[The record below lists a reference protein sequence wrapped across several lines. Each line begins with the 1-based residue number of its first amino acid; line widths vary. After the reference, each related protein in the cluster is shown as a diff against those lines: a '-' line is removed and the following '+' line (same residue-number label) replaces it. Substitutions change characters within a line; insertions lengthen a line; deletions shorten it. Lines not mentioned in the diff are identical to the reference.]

1 MNSLSLA
8 DAATPG
14 NHDSKKCPPAKSPAA
29 EGRDSGTASAR
40 EGGMCTHRWALELSL
55 LRVGWGAE
63 QEGSLQEA
71 ISELKTEGE
80 QDLPGVSHFKEH
92 RNFLKT
98 LGIEGF

>member
-1 MNSLSLA
+1 MHPSL
-8 DAATPG
+8 G
-14 NHDSKKCPPAKSPAA
+14 
-29 EGRDSGTASAR
+29 SGTVP
-40 EGGMCTHRWALELSL
+40 
-55 LRVGWGAE
+55 LRVGWGAG

-71 ISELKTEGE
+71 ASELKTEGE